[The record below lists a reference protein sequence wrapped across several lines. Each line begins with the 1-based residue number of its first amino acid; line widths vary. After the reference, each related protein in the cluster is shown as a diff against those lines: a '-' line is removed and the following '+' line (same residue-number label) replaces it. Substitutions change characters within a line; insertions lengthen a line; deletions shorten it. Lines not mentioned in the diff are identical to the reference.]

1 MFSFRKWGISLFV
14 RHETPT
20 GDNAM
25 PNIQSIKV
33 GTILVSNSNWGPT
46 YVQVADV
53 VNGRFGTYLQ
63 CAVLGDRAGEFVGV
77 HSVGP
82 VDMRG
87 IGFKI
92 PDADELRRMASYVS
106 AD

>member
-1 MFSFRKWGISLFV
+1 
-14 RHETPT
+14 
-20 GDNAM
+20 M

-53 VNGRFGTYLQ
+53 VNSRWGTYLQ
-63 CAVLGDRAGEFVGV
+63 CAVLGDRAGEFESV

-92 PDADELRRMASYVS
+92 PDAGELRRMASYVQS
-106 AD
+106 T